1 MKCLITGG
9 AGFIGAHLAKRL
21 IDDGHEVHLVDNFS
35 RGKNDQFI
43 ETLISD
49 GAKLFDVD
57 LLEPSELDSL
67 DSDYELIYHFAAII
81 GVQNVLNRPYNTLV
95 DNVQLL
101 ANIIEFSRKNETLQ
115 RLVFTSTSEVYCG
128 SLLHLDMP
136 IPTPEN
142 TPLALPDLKEART
155 SYMLSKIYGEAMLQS
170 SGLPFTI
177 VRPHNIYG
185 PRMGMSHV
193 IPELL
198 FKMYNSED
206 GASVD
211 IASPTHT
218 RTFCYIADAIDII
231 VESTLSEKCK
241 NETINLGKQTPE
253 ITIAELAEVILEVV
267 GKKLTISHGQVT
279 AGSPSRRCPDMTKTK
294 DLLDYESA
302 TDLLDG
308 VEKTFSWYK
317 ENTFKE
323 MK

>member
-21 IDDGHEVHLVDNFS
+21 IDDEHEVHLADNFS

-43 ETLISD
+43 EMLISN
-49 GAKLFDVD
+49 GAKLFDID
-57 LLEPSELDSL
+57 LLDSSELDSL
-67 DSDYELIYHFAAII
+67 SSEYDLMYHFAAII

-101 ANIIEFSRKNETLQ
+101 ANIIEFSRKTKSLQ

-136 IPTPEN
+136 IPTPED

-177 VRPHNIYG
+177 VRPHNVYG

-198 FKMYNSED
+198 FKMYNAED
-206 GASVD
+206 GASIE
-211 IASPTHT
+211 IASPAHT
-218 RTFCYIADAIDII
+218 RTFCYIDDAIDII
-231 VESTLSEKCK
+231 SKSTLSEKCK

-253 ITIAELAEVILEVV
+253 ITIAELAEIILKVT
-267 GKKLTISHGQVT
+267 GRKLTISHGEIT

-294 DLLDYESA
+294 GLLDYESE

-317 ENTFKE
+317 ENTFRDLK
-323 MK
+323 